1 MYEDDEIE
9 YAEAEFPE
17 KALISEQLLIDEME
31 ADVKKNPIEDD
42 EQSERK
48 LLKRELKVQALKR
61 LEDSARTVND
71 FKNVAAWWDRLD
83 ANRERRERYHEILRS
98 NDDIPLEYGASF
110 DARCFPDT
118 LNSML
123 EKQNRRGDFLDA
135 IFCCPYEIHQLV
147 TDEYI
152 SKIILEL
159 NEDQKFLLFMYAVQ
173 QYSSKRIA
181 TIKGQSD
188 RNIRKVRGTLL
199 KRMRKKLLEALNE
212 KIQQALIYAL
222 AAHARDNRIKR
233 CPVKHTVFSF
243 SYITASPLHLF

>member
-1 MYEDDEIE
+1 MYIDDEIE
-9 YAEAEFPE
+9 YTEAEFPE
-17 KALISEQLLIDEME
+17 KALIVEQLLIDEIE
-31 ADVKKNPIEDD
+31 ADAKGKPIEDD
-42 EQSERK
+42 KDKQSERS
-48 LLKRELKVQALKR
+48 LLKRELRAQALKR

-71 FKNVAAWWDRLD
+71 FKNIAAWWDRLD

-110 DARCFPDT
+110 DARFFPDA
-118 LNSML
+118 LNGML

-135 IFCCPYEIHQLV
+135 IFCCPYEIHELV

-173 QYSSKRIA
+173 QYSSTLIA

-188 RNIRKVRGTLL
+188 RNIRKVRTTMLKKIQKQLLAALDEKVQKQQSLTLL
-199 KRMRKKLLEALNE
+199 EKKFLNDDS
-212 KIQQALIYAL
+212 II
-222 AAHARDNRIKR
+222 
-233 CPVKHTVFSF
+233 
-243 SYITASPLHLF
+243 